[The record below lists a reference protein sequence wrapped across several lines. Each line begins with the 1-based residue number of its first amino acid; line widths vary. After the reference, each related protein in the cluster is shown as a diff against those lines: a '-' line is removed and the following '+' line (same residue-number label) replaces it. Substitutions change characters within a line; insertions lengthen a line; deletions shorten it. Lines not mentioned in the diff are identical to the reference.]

1 MTGAEQA
8 GAVSGNGTGPGAGS
22 PAGTSGERRRG
33 EKKVYVVTSGKGGVG
48 KTTTTANLG
57 AALAQRERKV
67 AVIDADIGLRNL
79 DVIMGLENRIVFTL
93 VDVVHGKCHY
103 RKALIKDRRT
113 PALHLL
119 PASQTDDKDAVTP
132 AQMKALVDE
141 MREEFD
147 FIFIDC
153 PAGIEQGFRNSI
165 AGADEAL
172 IVTTPEVSAIRDADR
187 VIGLLQ
193 AEGIG
198 ARLIINRISPE
209 MVRRGD
215 MLGQQDVLD
224 ILAIDLLGVIP
235 QDEQIIIATNN
246 GTPVVLVEASRAGQ
260 AFKRI
265 ARRLEGENVPIE
277 TLESAGFF
285 ARLGRKLRLA

>member
-1 MTGAEQA
+1 MARETGAQQA
-8 GAVSGNGTGPGAGS
+8 SSVNGNGAEPGAGTAAPQS
-22 PAGTSGERRRG
+22 AA
-33 EKKVYVVTSGKGGVG
+33 KKVFVVTSGKGGVG

-57 AALAQRERKV
+57 AALALRDRKV

-93 VDVVHGKCHY
+93 VDVIHGKCHY

-113 PALHLL
+113 PTLHLL

-147 FIFIDC
+147 FVFIDC

-198 ARLIINRISPE
+198 ARLIINRLSPE

-224 ILAIDLLGVIP
+224 ILAVDLLGVIP

-246 GTPVVLVEASRAGQ
+246 GTPVVLTDASRAGQ
-260 AFKRI
+260 AFRRI
-265 ARRLEGENVPIE
+265 ARRLEGEDVPIAA
-277 TLESAGFF
+277 LESAGFF

>member
-1 MTGAEQA
+1 MANDTDA
-8 GAVSGNGTGPGAGS
+8 AVKGPETANGNGHGAS
-22 PAGTSGERRRG
+22 PSRPG
-33 EKKVYVVTSGKGGVG
+33 EKKVFVVTSGKGGVG

-57 AALAQRERKV
+57 MALAVRGRKV
-67 AVIDADIGLRNL
+67 CVIDADIGLRNL

-93 VDVVHGKCHY
+93 VDVIQGKCHY
-103 RKALIKDRRT
+103 RKGLIKDRRAQT
-113 PALHLL
+113 LHLL
-119 PASQTDDKDAVTP
+119 PASQTDEKDAVSP
-132 AQMKALVDE
+132 AQMKALLDE

-147 FIFIDC
+147 YVLIDC

-172 IVTTPEVSAIRDADR
+172 VVTTPEVAAIRDADR

-193 AEGIG
+193 AEGVG

-224 ILAIDLLGVIP
+224 ILAIDLLGIVP
-235 QDEQIIIATNN
+235 LDEQVIIATNN
-246 GTPVVLVEASRAGQ
+246 GVPAVLQDASRAGQ
-260 AFKRI
+260 AFNRI
-265 ARRLEGENVPIE
+265 ARRLEGEDVPIQS
-277 TLESAGFF
+277 LDPAGFL

>member
-1 MTGAEQA
+1 MARDTEAA
-8 GAVSGNGTGPGAGS
+8 GVANGHDIASGNGAVAASRP
-22 PAGTSGERRRG
+22 G
-33 EKKVYVVTSGKGGVG
+33 EKKIYVVTSGKGGVG

-57 AALAQRERKV
+57 MALSLRGKKV
-67 AVIDADIGLRNL
+67 CVIDADIGLRNL

-93 VDVVHGKCHY
+93 VDVIQGKCHF
-103 RKALIKDRRT
+103 RKALIKDRRQQT
-113 PALHLL
+113 LHLL
-119 PASQTDDKDAVTP
+119 PASQTDDKDAVSP
-132 AQMKALVDE
+132 EQMKTLLGE

-147 FIFIDC
+147 YILIDC

-172 IVTTPEVSAIRDADR
+172 VVTTPEVAAIRDADR
-187 VIGLLQ
+187 IIGLLQ

-198 ARLIINRISPE
+198 ARLIINRISPD

-224 ILAIDLLGVIP
+224 ILAVDLLGTVP
-235 QDEQIIIATNN
+235 LDEQVIIATNN
-246 GTPVVLVEASRAGQ
+246 GVPAVLEDTSRAGQ
-260 AFKRI
+260 AFNRI
-265 ARRLEGENVPIE
+265 ARRLEGEDIPIVSLD
-277 TLESAGFF
+277 TAGFF